1 MCCTN
6 SQIGQRFLFSIFF
19 NQKGSKTKIYLENAV
34 TVHRN
39 TMFSVFYKENT
50 KLNISV
56 QFIEFLTE
64 FCFVRKKKLRCVP
77 CVQKNFQKP

>member
-34 TVHRN
+34 TVQRN